1 MSAATTTPETAADP
15 PEDAELVAV
24 ETHPRAIRWMH
35 WINFPILA
43 IMIWSGLRIYWA
55 YDEFALGVGDTEIF
69 AFFPEAF
76 YDALGLGRRLARGIA
91 FHFTFGW
98 FFAINGLL
106 YILYLAFSGEWR
118 HIVPDRYDFADSTK
132 VVAHDLH
139 LTDEA
144 PVQGKYNAAQ
154 KLAYSSVILM
164 GALIVLTGFA
174 IYKPT
179 QLNLLTTL
187 FGGYETSRL
196 IHFWTTIGLFS
207 FFVIHLLQVLRAGV
221 GNFWSMISGFE
232 YRPATAADSTDEDGV
247 ASDDEEELAR

>member
-1 MSAATTTPETAADP
+1 MSAITEDTPLPGEG
-15 PEDAELVAV
+15 ELIAV
-24 ETHPRAIRWMH
+24 ESHPRAIRWMH

-43 IMIWSGLRIYWA
+43 VMIWSGLRIYWA
-55 YDEFALGVGDTEIF
+55 FDEFALGVGDTEIF
-69 AFFPEAF
+69 AFFPDAF

-98 FFAINGLL
+98 VFAINGVA
-106 YILYLAFSGEWR
+106 YVLYLAFSGEWR
-118 HIVPDRYDFADSTK
+118 HIVPDRYDFGDSAK

-139 LTDEA
+139 LAKEA
-144 PVQGKYNAAQ
+144 PAQGKYNAAQ
-154 KLAYSSVILM
+154 KMAYSTVIVM

-179 QLNLLTTL
+179 QLNLLTTI

-207 FFVIHLLQVLRAGV
+207 FFLVHLLQVARAGF
-221 GNFWSMISGFE
+221 GNLWSMVSGFE
-232 YRPATAADSTDEDGV
+232 YRPATD
-247 ASDDEEELAR
+247 ASDDDSDDTTRSEELAR